1 MTNFLLVLSAPSGGG
16 KTTLAKTL
24 LAARPDTAYSVSATT
39 REPRPGEEHG
49 RSYYFLTRLEFE
61 RRVAGGEFLEWA
73 EYAGNLYGTLRHEV
87 ERIFAAGKHAVLDIE
102 VQGARK
108 VRAHFPEA
116 VHVFVLPPSGV
127 VLLDR
132 LQGRGDLP
140 AHVLRARLQ
149 TAVQELSAV
158 GEYDYVVINDRLD
171 VAAQQLAAILDAEG
185 LRPRRRGLAEMV
197 YTMRRELAI
206 AAGTDMTLD

>member
-16 KTTLAKTL
+16 KTTLAKAL

-39 REPRPGEEHG
+39 RAPRPDEEHG
-49 RSYYFLTRLEFE
+49 KAYYFLTRLEFE
-61 RRVAGGEFLEWA
+61 RRVAAGEFLEWA
-73 EYAGNLYGTLRHEV
+73 EYAGNLYGTLRSEV

-102 VQGARK
+102 VKGARK
-108 VRAHFPEA
+108 VRASFPEGL
-116 VHVFVLPPSGV
+116 HVFVVPPSAT
-127 VLLDR
+127 VLLQR

-140 AHVLRARLQ
+140 PDVARKRLQ
-149 TAVQELSAV
+149 TAVDELSAV

-171 VAAQQLAAILDAEG
+171 LATAQLAAVLDAEG
-185 LRPRRRGLAEMV
+185 LRPRRRGMAELV

-206 AAGTDMTLD
+206 AAGLELVME

>member
-16 KTTLAKTL
+16 KTTLAKAL

-39 REPRPGEEHG
+39 RGPRDAEEHG
-49 RSYYFLTRLEFE
+49 KAYYFLTPLEFE
-61 RRVAGGEFLEWA
+61 RRVAAGEFLEWA
-73 EYAGNLYGTLRHEV
+73 EYAGNRYGTLRSEV

-108 VRAHFPEA
+108 VRANFPEA
-116 VHVFVLPPSGV
+116 VHVYVLPPSAA
-127 VLLDR
+127 VLLER

-140 AHVLRARLQ
+140 PEVVRRRVQ

-158 GEYDYVVINDRLD
+158 GEYDYVVINDRLELA
-171 VAAQQLAAILDAEG
+171 VAQLAAVLDAEG

-197 YTMRRELAI
+197 YTMRRQLAT
-206 AAGTDMTLD
+206 AAGAELVMD

>member
-16 KTTLAKTL
+16 KTTLAKKL
-24 LAARPDTAYSVSATT
+24 LEQRPDTAYSVSATT

-49 RSYYFLTRLEFE
+49 KAYYFLTRLEFE
-61 RRVAGGEFLEWA
+61 RRVAAGEFLEWA
-73 EYAGNLYGTLRHEV
+73 EYAGNLYGTLRNEI

-108 VRAHFPEA
+108 VRASFPEA
-116 VHVFVLPPSGV
+116 VHVFVLPPSGQ
-127 VLLDR
+127 VLLER

-140 AHVLRARLQ
+140 PHVLKARLE

-171 VAAQQLAAILDAEG
+171 VAAGQLAAILDAEG

-197 YTMRRELAI
+197 YTMRRELAM
-206 AAGTDMTLD
+206 AAGTDLTLD

>member
-39 REPRPGEEHG
+39 REPRTGEEHG
-49 RSYYFLTRLEFE
+49 KAYYFLTRLEFE

-73 EYAGNLYGTLRHEV
+73 EYAGNLYGTLRSEV
-87 ERIFAAGKHAVLDIE
+87 ARIFAAGKHAVLDIE

-108 VRAHFPEA
+108 VRANFPEA
-116 VHVFVLPPSGV
+116 VHVFVLPPSAA
-127 VLLDR
+127 VLLER

-140 AHVLRARLQ
+140 AHVVRTRLQ
-149 TAVQELSAV
+149 TAVQELAAV

-171 VAAQQLAAILDAEG
+171 AAAAQLAAVLDAEG

-197 YTMRRELAI
+197 YTMRRELAT
-206 AAGTDMTLD
+206 AAGTELAQD

>member
-16 KTTLAKTL
+16 KTTLAKSL

-39 REPRPGEEHG
+39 RAPRQGEEHG
-49 RSYYFLTRLEFE
+49 KAYYFLTRLEFE
-61 RRVAGGEFLEWA
+61 RRVAAGEFLEWA
-73 EYAGNLYGTLRHEV
+73 EYAGNLYGTLRSEV

-102 VQGARK
+102 VKGARK
-108 VRAHFPEA
+108 VRASFPDG
-116 VHVFVLPPSGV
+116 VHVFVLPPSAT
-127 VLLDR
+127 VLLER

-140 AHVLRARLQ
+140 PDVARKRLQ
-149 TAVQELSAV
+149 TAVEELSAV

-171 VAAQQLAAILDAEG
+171 LATAQLAAVLDAEG
-185 LRPRRRGLAEMV
+185 LRPRRRGMAELV

-206 AAGTDMTLD
+206 AAGLELVME

>member
-49 RSYYFLTRLEFE
+49 KSYYFLTRLEFE

-73 EYAGNLYGTLRHEV
+73 EYAGNLYGTLRNEV

-108 VRAHFPEA
+108 VRANFPEA
-116 VHVFVLPPSGV
+116 VHVFVLPPSGA

-132 LQGRGDLP
+132 LQGRGDLS
-140 AHVLRARLQ
+140 AHVLRTRLQ

>member
-16 KTTLAKTL
+16 KTTLAKSL

-39 REPRPGEEHG
+39 RAPRPGEEHG
-49 RSYYFLTRLEFE
+49 KAYYFLTRLEFE
-61 RRVAGGEFLEWA
+61 RRVAAGEFLEWA
-73 EYAGNLYGTLRHEV
+73 EYAGNLYGTLRSEV

-102 VQGARK
+102 VKGARK
-108 VRAHFPEA
+108 VRASFPDG
-116 VHVFVLPPSGV
+116 VHVFVLPPSAT
-127 VLLDR
+127 VLLER

-140 AHVLRARLQ
+140 PDVARKRLQ
-149 TAVQELSAV
+149 TAVEELSAV

-171 VAAQQLAAILDAEG
+171 LATAQLAAVLDAEG
-185 LRPRRRGLAEMV
+185 LRPRRRGMAELV

-206 AAGTDMTLD
+206 AAGLELVME

>member
-16 KTTLAKTL
+16 KTTLARAL

-39 REPRPGEEHG
+39 RGPRDGEEHG
-49 RSYYFLTRLEFE
+49 KAYYFLTPLEFE
-61 RRVAGGEFLEWA
+61 RRVAAGEFLEWA
-73 EYAGNLYGTLRHEV
+73 EYAGNRYGTLRSEV
-87 ERIFAAGKHAVLDIE
+87 ERIFASGKHAVLDIE

-108 VRAHFPEA
+108 VRANFPEA
-116 VHVFVLPPSGV
+116 VHVYVLPPSAT
-127 VLLDR
+127 VLLER

-140 AHVLRARLQ
+140 PEVVRRRVQ

-158 GEYDYVVINDRLD
+158 GEYDYVVINDRLELA
-171 VAAQQLAAILDAEG
+171 VAQLAAVLDAEG

-197 YTMRRELAI
+197 YTMRRQLAT
-206 AAGTDMTLD
+206 AAGAELVMD